1 MILLRL
7 KGDKNMYQI
16 VQKEK
21 NKSNFLN
28 YLYFNKSIS
37 IPTSAKDLGIT
48 YPTAKK
54 IVDDLIKDN
63 LIIKL
68 DEKFSSG
75 GRGQSVFLLNEN
87 LLFSIGIQIEKGKI
101 SFILINILGKI
112 LKEKTIVN
120 AFFNQE
126 NFLKYLIDEF
136 SIFYEEIDMVDKIN
150 ILGVGVSFPGIVNN
164 EEHKIVNG
172 INLKLKEI
180 NLKTLEEKFD
190 LNFYLEN
197 EANVSIYSEK
207 ILGIGQEL
215 GDFIVISIA
224 SGIGAGIFLNS
235 KIFRGNSGIAG
246 EVGHICIEPNG
257 EQCNCGNIG
266 CWELYASESAL
277 LKNAEKILG
286 QNFSLEELFSLE
298 NEEISIL
305 IEKYI
310 KYLGI
315 GIRNILFSLNINSII
330 LSGSISVYLEK
341 YDFLLKTILTKN
353 EFFSQN
359 DIKIHYSNLN
369 KRSNSLG
376 AAFIP
381 ISKYFSLVE

>member
-1 MILLRL
+1 
-7 KGDKNMYQI
+7 MYQI

-28 YLYFNKSIS
+28 YLYYNKSIT

-63 LIIKL
+63 LLIKL

-87 LLFSIGIQIEKGKI
+87 LLFSIGIQIEKEKL
-101 SFILINILGKI
+101 SFILINVLGKI
-112 LKEKTIVN
+112 IKEKTIVH
-120 AFFNQE
+120 ADFNQSS
-126 NFLKYLIDEF
+126 FLEYLTDEF
-136 SIFYEEIDMVDKIN
+136 SIFYSEIDIIDKSY
-150 ILGVGVSFPGIVNN
+150 ILGVGISFPGIVNN
-164 EEHKIVNG
+164 EEHKIINC
-172 INLKLKEI
+172 INL
-180 NLKTLEEKFD
+180 NLKNIDLKSLEENFD

-207 ILGIGQEL
+207 ILGTAQNL
-215 GDFIVISIA
+215 NDFIVISIA
-224 SGIGAGIFLNS
+224 SGIGAGIFLDS

-246 EVGHICIEPNG
+246 EVGHICIEPDG
-257 EQCNCGNIG
+257 FLCNCGSYG
-266 CWELYASESAL
+266 CWELYSSESAL
-277 LKNAEKILG
+277 VKKAEEILKKNVTLD
-286 QNFSLEELFSLE
+286 ELFSCE
-298 NEEISIL
+298 DEEIKKL
-305 IEKYI
+305 LEKYI
-310 KYLGI
+310 RYLGI

-330 LSGSISVYLEK
+330 LSGSISTYLEK
-341 YDFLLKTILTKN
+341 YNTNLKDILTKN
-353 EFFSQN
+353 EFFN
-359 DIKIHYSNLN
+359 EKDIKIFYSTLN